1 MATTQNITSTY
12 AGADAG
18 IYISA
23 AIKSADTIEKGVIE
37 ILPNIKYKSVIH
49 RLEYGDGTTDFACD
63 FTPAGSVT
71 LSEKILAPKKLMVN
85 LELCKEN
92 YINTWEAES
101 MGFGANNEN
110 LPTEFSKYFI
120 AKVLETQAY
129 KIDKDIWQGE
139 DSNDGEFAGFIPA
152 WSADGNVV
160 KIASPAAITSAN
172 VIEKLGEVY
181 DAIPESILSKPD
193 LQFVVSPNV
202 ARAYR
207 RALSALGFR
216 NDYTVGEKPLDFEG
230 VDLIVLSGFPTN
242 TMAVFQKANV
252 YFGTGLL
259 SDQQEVSTLDM
270 ADKDLSDNV
279 RFKMVYTGATQYVV
293 SEEIVLYTV

>member
-1 MATTQNITSTY
+1 MATTTTITSTY
-12 AGADAG
+12 AGEDAG

-37 ILPNIKYKSVIH
+37 VLPNIKYKSVIH
-49 RLEYGDGTTDFACD
+49 KIANDNGTTDFACD

-71 LSEKILAPKKLMVN
+71 LSEKVLAPKKLMVN

-92 YINTWEAES
+92 FINTWEAES

-110 LPTEFSKYFI
+110 LPTEFNKYFI
-120 AKVLETQAY
+120 AKVLETQSY
-129 KIDKDIWQGE
+129 KIDQDIWQG
-139 DSNDGEFAGFIPA
+139 SGSVDGEFEGFLDQ
-152 WSADGNVV
+152 WDADGDIV
-160 KIASPAAITSAN
+160 KISTPVAVTATN
-172 VIEKLGEVY
+172 VIEKLGLVY
-181 DAIPESILSKPD
+181 DAIPDEILSKPD

-230 VDLIVLSGFPTN
+230 MDLTVINGLPAS
-242 TMAVFQKANV
+242 TMVAFQKANL

-259 SDQQEVSTLDM
+259 SDQQEISTLDM
-270 ADKDLSDNV
+270 NDKDLSDNV
-279 RFKMVYTGATQYVV
+279 RFKMVYTGGTQYVV